1 MDMLP
6 EIGSIV
12 SNRIT
17 NYLSFYLSSSGNHLY
32 YAPHL
37 MSSGQLKGLFGG
49 IKPSN
54 KDTGVNYE
62 HLFAR
67 NLLTSHF
74 QEHVVDEQGSY
85 RLLADL
91 R

>member
-1 MDMLP
+1 MDMMP
-6 EIGSIV
+6 EIGSIL

-17 NYLSFYLSSSGNHLY
+17 NYLSFYLSPSGNHLY

-37 MSSGQLKGLFGG
+37 MPSGPLKGLFGG
-49 IKPSN
+49 INLSN
-54 KDTGVNYE
+54 KETGVNYE
-62 HLFAR
+62 HLFVR
-67 NLLTSHF
+67 SFLTSNF
-74 QEHVVDEQGSY
+74 QEHVIDEQGSY